1 MANRLIDEFAVQYME
16 SVYYYCLK
24 KTEDSHEAE
33 ELASEITLHIV
44 TALHSGTVPT
54 HFHAWMWRI
63 AHNRYSR
70 WAAAKRRRTDT
81 MMPDDV
87 EEYDAADKSGDI
99 FRDIEGSEELAILR
113 RELAFIASD
122 YREILVAY
130 YFDDRRI
137 KDIAASLS
145 LPEGTVTSKLY
156 RARHMLKEGMKMA
169 RTFGVKSYKPE
180 EIHFTSSGTFHG
192 PLPWSTLNHLLYKNI
207 FLEVCGNPKTAKELA
222 LELGVSLP
230 YMEDELALLVAQ
242 TFLIQNGD
250 TYDTTFAIISRE
262 AQEAIYNYNRSVSK
276 DLTDKLTAL
285 IDTWYA
291 VCTAHGYAPFG
302 QYQSY
307 QDAKWT
313 LLVMAFDHLL
323 STSVEQPPYLYTV
336 RPDGGKWDIIGF
348 QEADFK
354 PLPFVGHHTASADAN
369 QPSDL
374 VFGQFKFYHDQIHE
388 RTPCSISS
396 QDAYTMQCVARHDT
410 ASCDRKAL
418 DRLLGYGYIVK
429 TEAGYE
435 PTIVVWATEDPPF
448 TDEERAALAQK
459 ANAVRAVLAD
469 AVNTSNRIIKADL
482 PASHRENEHLC
493 DFACRNGGITREW
506 VVEQAIADGWL
517 TLDDTT
523 SKVIGAHIRI

>member
-1 MANRLIDEFAVQYME
+1 MANPLIDEFATRYME

-24 KTEDSHEAE
+24 KTGSSHEAE
-33 ELASEITLHIV
+33 ELASDITLHIV
-44 TALHSGTVPT
+44 TALQNGTVPT

-70 WAAAKRRRTDT
+70 WAAAKRRHTDT
-81 MMPDDV
+81 IMPEDV
-87 EEYDAADKSGDI
+87 EDYEAADTDGEI
-99 FRDIEGSEELAILR
+99 FREIEDSEELTSLR

-156 RARHMLKEGMKMA
+156 RARHMLKEGMTMA

-180 EIHFTSSGTFHG
+180 EVRFISSGTFHG

-207 FLEVCGNPKTAKELA
+207 FLEVYGNPKTAKELA

-230 YMEDELALLVAQ
+230 YMEDELAFLVAQ
-242 TFLIQNGD
+242 TFLVQNGD

-285 IDTWYA
+285 IDEWYA
-291 VCTAHGYAPFG
+291 VCTVHGYSPFG
-302 QYQSY
+302 PYQSY

-323 STSVEQPPYLYTV
+323 STSVEQTPYVYTD

-348 QEADFK
+348 QNADLEL
-354 PLPFVGHHTASADAN
+354 LPFVGHHLAGNTR
-369 QPSDL
+369 SDL
-374 VFGQFKFYHDQIHE
+374 PPIDFGQFKFNHAAVCDWTPPSLSHE
-388 RTPCSISS
+388 QAHALYSVVCG
-396 QDAYTMQCVARHDT
+396 
-410 ASCDRKAL
+410 KAGDCETTYL
-418 DRLLGYGYIVK
+418 KQLLEFGYIRR
-429 TEAGYE
+429 TDDGYE
-435 PTIVVWATEDPPF
+435 PTVVVFGERKLSF
-448 TDEERAALAQK
+448 TDEEQ
-459 ANAVRAVLAD
+459 AVLAAKAD
-469 AVNTSNRIIKADL
+469 AVRVLFAQTVRASTKIITADL
-482 PASHRENEHLC
+482 PAAYRDNGHLC
-493 DFACRNGGITREW
+493 DFACRNSGITREW

-517 TLDDTT
+517 TLSDTT
-523 SKVIGAHIRI
+523 SKVIGAHIRL